1 MAQMAKG
8 VELLH
13 GEFTPS
19 DDVSSYTID
28 PGRDVS
34 FILVQCKS
42 AVIISGV
49 RNTAYIIAFVDNGQI
64 QGYGSCSNAVGSSW
78 GGSSYWSS
86 TNASNTP
93 IVKNG
98 TSYTFTPS
106 TFASGAKF
114 YASRSY
120 EWYAM

>member
-19 DDVSSYTID
+19 EDVSSYTID
-28 PGRDVS
+28 PGRDVN

-42 AVIISGV
+42 AELISGV
-49 RNTAYIIAFVDNGQI
+49 RNLAYIIAFIDNGQM
-64 QGYGSCSNAVGSSW
+64 QGYSTCSNATGSAW
-78 GGSSYWSS
+78 GGGTYWSRS
-86 TNASNTP
+86 SAATP

-98 TSYTFTPS
+98 TSFTFTPGVY
-106 TFASGAKF
+106 ANGAKF

-120 EWYAM
+120 EWYAI